1 MDKGAT
7 SVTSLPRRDH
17 SSILH
22 AHGRDPILVDT
33 ILKIVVTS
41 VLIVD
46 LVVKN
51 SSQLKKL
58 FNHVLPLKK
67 TF

>member
-1 MDKGAT
+1 MT
-7 SVTSLPRRDH
+7 FLSRHDH
-17 SSILH
+17 SSILSTH
-22 AHGRDPILVDT
+22 VRDPILIVT

-51 SSQLKKL
+51 ISQLKIL
-58 FNHVLPLKK
+58 FNHVLPPPS
-67 TF
+67 

>member
-1 MDKGAT
+1 MTYLLG
-7 SVTSLPRRDH
+7 RDH
-17 SSILH
+17 NSILS
-22 AHGRDPILVDT
+22 AHGRDLILVVT

-51 SSQLKKL
+51 SS
-58 FNHVLPLKK
+58 
-67 TF
+67 